1 MENTPYTTGDY
12 ENDVKEDLGA
22 LQAERANLDP
32 SDAEKREKIEGYISK
47 MEELLAQLKEELN
60 GGVHDI
66 AGDPSTAKERFDV
79 EAYNRKVDQMRGRKV
94 TVDENNG
101 VVLTDAD
108 FKPIGD
114 SGNN

>member
-12 ENDVKEDLGA
+12 ENDVKEDLDA

-32 SDAEKREKIEGYISK
+32 SDTEKREKIEGYISK

-66 AGDPSTAKERFDV
+66 AGDPSVRSERSSAD
-79 EAYNRKVDQMRGRKV
+79 EYNREANQRIGHKV
-94 TVDENNG
+94 TVDSNG
-101 VVLTDAD
+101 MVLTDSD
-108 FKPIGD
+108 FNPIGD
-114 SGNN
+114 GDNN